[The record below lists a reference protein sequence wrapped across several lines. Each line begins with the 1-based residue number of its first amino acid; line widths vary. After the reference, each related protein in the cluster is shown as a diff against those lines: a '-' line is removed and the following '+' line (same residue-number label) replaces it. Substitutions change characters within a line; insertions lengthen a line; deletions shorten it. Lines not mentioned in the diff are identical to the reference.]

1 VHIQNPKKINF
12 SYNFVRKVGSL
23 ERRYNLFLNLCLS
36 LSIILFFW
44 SIVFFIRKRIIFT
57 EPEFIILLI
66 LPLFSLLKI
75 FNLKG
80 NLHKIGKRLESLLL
94 LEGRLFLAIDVG
106 EGKKI
111 YGSPELIR
119 KALNESDNILKP
131 LKPADFVERR
141 KNAFY
146 YAIFG
151 ISILLICLSH
161 PRLPPSVN
169 IYPAHIPEYTFT
181 HRPCLITARSNAPT
195 LYLIWKNK
203 KVKMIKMAGNRFGF
217 YHTLSGNK
225 FSIGYRGWRTG
236 VFSIPVAKNFRILR
250 MKKRYRFPAYIHIPD
265 IIDTT
270 FQTEIAGIQGT
281 KIDFSLEVS
290 PKPYKAYMKSMSKEI
305 PLAVSGQTITGGFF
319 IKNNKKIKIEADDSL
334 RIPFSLLEFSIFSVK
349 DNPPGFTFISPKSP
363 YKLGKDMRLDMVF
376 KIEDDFYIKR
386 AYLRV
391 GRMKTKIS
399 GIKGKT
405 LVQSEARFNLSNML
419 PGDTLEIYGVVEDAI
434 GQVYIT
440 PPFIVYLP
448 HLEQML
454 SSISEFG
461 KSMAEK
467 TAEAERSQ
475 QELKKAIEEMID
487 KGVQNWEDRKVL
499 HNTLNE
505 QEKLL
510 KKISRIK
517 DMMETLKNPEI
528 RKEMERIKEIY
539 QEMDIQKLN
548 KEIRDVMKEGQKS
561 NSLEKIDISQEELL
575 KALKMGKELLE
586 KLAKLMKMDEY
597 YQSLENIRKAQEN
610 ISKTATKNPAS
621 QSEKQSKLGN
631 KMDML
636 LKDMKSSAYKEIK
649 NIGQEGAKKNIP
661 GNMKKLSKSFAKGKN
676 NKGTS
681 QKIENDIRSLMKM
694 LLDEQNKELGAPN
707 IMAELKKIVLGLRL
721 VLNEVDVIYENPY
734 LKSGVIDALT
744 NIYNQSTRLF
754 MQSMA
759 FSPKVLTDLSGVI
772 KGIQTGSRIESIKYK
787 IDEVILMLL
796 ETGKKGKSSLLSE
809 LAKMLQ
815 QQQGMGEKMQALI
828 PMPAPQRMGA
838 LKKMAGQE
846 RSMAKKMGK
855 LGDAFSSIA
864 EEMKKLAD
872 ELAAGKLNK
881 EEIQMHQKILKH
893 LLEAERS
900 VRRRSFAKKRR
911 SSPGKYYPPPEIKIT
926 RNKGERYY
934 YERLLI
940 EKYKDEPVSDVFKK
954 AVKEYYERLL
964 K

>member
-1 VHIQNPKKINF
+1 MHIQNSQKINF
-12 SYNFVRKVGSL
+12 SYSFVRRIGSL

-44 SIVFFIRKRIIFT
+44 GIIFFVQKRVILT
-57 EPEFIILLI
+57 RIEFIILLI
-66 LPLFSLLKI
+66 LPLLSLLKV

-80 NLHKIGKRLESLLL
+80 NLQNIAKRLESLLP
-94 LEGRLFLAIDVG
+94 LEGRLFLAVDVG

-111 YGSPELIR
+111 YGSPELIG
-119 KALNESDNILKP
+119 KALDESDNILKP
-131 LKPADFVERR
+131 LKPADFIERR
-141 KNAFY
+141 KHHLY
-146 YAIFG
+146 YFIFG
-151 ISILLICLSH
+151 ISIFLMCLSH
-161 PRLPPSVN
+161 PRLPPPVN
-169 IYPAHIPEYTFT
+169 IYPLHIPKYAFAR
-181 HRPCLITARSNAPT
+181 RPCLITAQSNAPK
-195 LYLIWKNK
+195 LYVIWKNK
-203 KVKMIKMAGNRFGF
+203 RVKMIKMANNRFGF
-217 YHTLSGNK
+217 YHTLPENT

-236 VFSIPVAKNFRILR
+236 IFDIPVAKHFKILK
-250 MKKRYRFPAYIHIPD
+250 MKKHYKFPAYIHIPD

-281 KIDFSLEVS
+281 RLDFSLEVS
-290 PKPYKAYMKSMSKEI
+290 PAPYKAYMKSTNKKI
-305 PLAVSGQTITGGFF
+305 PLVVSGQTIMGRFY
-319 IKNNKKIKIEADDSL
+319 IKNNKKIEIEADDSL
-334 RIPFSLLEFSIFSVK
+334 HIPFSLLEFSIFPVK
-349 DNPPGFTFISPKSP
+349 DNPPGFTFISPESP
-363 YKLGKDMRLDMVF
+363 YKLGKDMQLDLRF
-376 KIEDDFYIKR
+376 KIEDDFYIKG
-386 AYLRV
+386 AYLRIG
-391 GRMKTKIS
+391 GRKTKIF
-399 GIKGKT
+399 GVKGKT
-405 LVQSEARFNLSNML
+405 LVQSRALFNLSNML
-419 PGDTLEIYGVVEDAI
+419 PGDTLKIYGVVEDAV

-448 HLEQML
+448 HIEQML

-467 TAEAERSQ
+467 TKEAEQSQ

-548 KEIRDVMKEGQKS
+548 KEIQNVMKGGQKA
-561 NSLEKIDISQEELL
+561 NSLEKIDLSQEELL

-610 ISKTATKNPAS
+610 ISKEASKNPAS

-636 LKDMKSSAYKEIK
+636 LKDMKASAYKEIK
-649 NIGQEGAKKNIP
+649 HIGQEGTKRNIP
-661 GNMKKLSKSFAKGKN
+661 GNMKKLSEKFAKGKD
-676 NKGTS
+676 NKGAS
-681 QKIENDIRSLMKM
+681 QRIEKDIRTLMKM
-694 LLDEQNKELGAPN
+694 LQNEQNKELGTAN
-707 IMAELKKIVLGLRL
+707 IMAKLKKIVLGLRL
-721 VLNEVDVIYENPY
+721 VLNEVDMIYKNPY

-744 NIYNQSTRLF
+744 YLYKQSTNLF

-759 FSPKVLTDLSGVI
+759 FSPKVLTNLSEVI
-772 KGIQTGSRIESIKYK
+772 KGIQAGSRIEPIKYK
-787 IDEVILMLL
+787 IDETILMLL

-809 LAKMLQ
+809 LEKMLQ
-815 QQQGMGEKMQALI
+815 QQQGVGEKMQALI
-828 PMPAPQRMGA
+828 PMPASQQMGG
-838 LKKMAGQE
+838 LKKIAGEE

-872 ELAAGKLNK
+872 ELAAGRLNK
-881 EEIQMHQKILKH
+881 KEIQMHKKILKH

-926 RNKGERYY
+926 RNKGEKYY